1 MREALREARIG
12 LGEGE
17 CPIGCVLARMEMD
30 RATPRIVARGHN
42 RVKALGRR
50 TAHAEMV
57 AFENA
62 EGALP
67 IGAGGIVL
75 VSTLEPCVMCLG
87 ACFEVGVSLVIFGL
101 RAPADSGTQRVKAPS
116 SPETRAPL
124 LVGDVLA
131 EDSRSLFVE
140 YVRGRNGSKE
150 VAYAEQ
156 LLSLTRAGHRAAIQS
171 GTLPRRRASGSA
183 GRASPARRIRG

>member
-1 MREALREARIG
+1 MREALAEARMG

-17 CPIGCVLARMEMD
+17 CPIGCVLARMERMEGE
-30 RATPRIVARGHN
+30 APRIVARGHN
-42 RVKALGRR
+42 RVKAFGRK

-62 EGALP
+62 EGAFP
-67 IGAGGIVL
+67 IEASDIVL

-101 RAPADSGTQRVKAPS
+101 RAPADSGTLRVKAPC
-116 SPETRAPL
+116 SPETRAPFL
-124 LVGDVLA
+124 MGDVLA

-140 YVRGRNGSKE
+140 YVRGRNGSRE

-156 LLSLTRAGHRAAIQS
+156 LLSLT
-171 GTLPRRRASGSA
+171 
-183 GRASPARRIRG
+183 